1 MFEKFSD
8 YMYSLLFTP
17 LKKVRQAVNQ
27 FYLFFKVVGK
37 LFDDTKADIFRVR
50 EESMI
55 ASASITRF

>member
-17 LKKVRQAVNQ
+17 LKKISQVRNQ
-27 FYLFFKVVGK
+27 FYIFFRIIGK

-55 ASASITRF
+55 ASASTMML